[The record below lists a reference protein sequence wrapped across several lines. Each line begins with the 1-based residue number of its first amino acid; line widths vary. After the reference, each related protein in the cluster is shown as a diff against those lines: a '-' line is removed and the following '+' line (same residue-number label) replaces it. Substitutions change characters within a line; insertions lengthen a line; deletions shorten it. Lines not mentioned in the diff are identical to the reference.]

1 MRFRSGLGYALGAAM
16 LPLPVAPAFAQTA
29 SVETLTAELAQ
40 ARSEIEAQRRT
51 LEAQEA
57 RLRALEA
64 RVQSAALAG
73 EQTPASVAGTA
84 IASAPARP
92 PGANAPNTPAGVEQ
106 VGEAPAEIEL
116 PQVAV
121 LGDQGSIVTRAGQ
134 FTGELSLEYARADR
148 NRALFRGIELVEV
161 LLIGQFDINESRQD
175 VLTTT
180 AGLRYGITDK
190 FEVGVRLPF
199 VYRSENTVV
208 TPIVPG
214 ETPEAIA
221 SSVKGRGIGDLEL
234 SARYQLLSGRPGRP
248 FLIAN
253 LQGVIP
259 TGESAFD
266 VPRDALGRQLD
277 AATGA
282 GFFAISPSLTAIL
295 PSDPAVLF
303 GTLGYTHNFGDD
315 VDTEIGDLRIER
327 VQPGGAISASFGL
340 GVSLNQRTSFNL
352 GYAHSWVLGT
362 ETKVRLRNPP
372 ENDDPGLITQ
382 NSRDLQ
388 LGRLLFGATYRIN
401 NRTNINWAF
410 EIGATEDA
418 TDLRTVIRIP
428 VVF

>member
-1 MRFRSGLGYALGAAM
+1 
-16 LPLPVAPAFAQTA
+16 
-29 SVETLTAELAQ
+29 
-40 ARSEIEAQRRT
+40 
-51 LEAQEA
+51 
-57 RLRALEA
+57 
-64 RVQSAALAG
+64 
-73 EQTPASVAGTA
+73 
-84 IASAPARP
+84 
-92 PGANAPNTPAGVEQ
+92 
-106 VGEAPAEIEL
+106 
-116 PQVAV
+116 
-121 LGDQGSIVTRAGQ
+121 
-134 FTGELSLEYARADR
+134 
-148 NRALFRGIELVEV
+148 LFRGIELVEAI
-161 LLIGQFDINESRQD
+161 LIGQFDINESRQD
-175 VLTTT
+175 VLTAT
-180 AGLRYGITDK
+180 GSLRYGVTDK
-190 FEVGVRLPF
+190 LEVGVRLPF

-221 SSVKGRGIGDLEL
+221 SSVNGEGIGDLEL

-266 VPRDALGRQLD
+266 VPRDSLGRQLE

-282 GFFAISPSLTAIL
+282 GFYAISPSLTAIL

-315 VDTEIGDLRIER
+315 VNTDIGDLRIER

-372 ENDDPGLITQ
+372 PNNDPGLITQ

>member
-16 LPLPVAPAFAQTA
+16 LPLPIAPALAQPAT
-29 SVETLTAELAQ
+29 VETLTAELAQ

-64 RVQSAALAG
+64 RVQSAALEGSQA
-73 EQTPASVAGTA
+73 PVASGTA
-84 IASAPARP
+84 IASAPPRP
-92 PGANAPNTPAGVEQ
+92 PGPAGANTPAGVEQ
-106 VGEAPAEIEL
+106 VGEAPAQIEM

-175 VLTTT
+175 VLTST
-180 AGLRYGITDK
+180 AGLRYGITDRL
-190 FEVGVRLPF
+190 EVGVRLPF
-199 VYRSENTVV
+199 VYRAENTVV

-214 ETPEAIA
+214 ETPEPIA
-221 SSVKGRGIGDLEL
+221 SSVNGTGIGDLEL

-266 VPRDALGRQLD
+266 VPRDALGRQLE

-315 VDTEIGDLRIER
+315 VNTEIGDLRIER

-372 ENDDPGLITQ
+372 ENNDPGLITQ

-388 LGRLLFGATYRIN
+388 LGRLLFGVTYRIN
-401 NRTNINWAF
+401 NRANLNWAF
-410 EIGATEDA
+410 EVGATEDA
-418 TDLRTVIRIP
+418 TDLRAVIRLP